1 MSNRRDRFRK
11 EMAAFEGSADPR
23 RSLDSGHYVSHPRKS
38 LADTIA
44 SRIELRPTST
54 HLLIGGIGSG
64 KTTEL
69 LVARDRINKLEDTY
83 AHYIDVSLYADIS
96 QIQPGVLLAV
106 AGLALSELTKEIDDG
121 ELRIYKDVIRKLAY
135 GYDEKKVSKVQ
146 LGFSSIISP
155 TSTYYVHH
163 KGIINLNEGKIK
175 IKQLLEAIDSL
186 KQAAA
191 EKYGHIVLL
200 LDGLDRLHP
209 PDTLAQIVPDVK
221 TLSEHGIGV
230 VLVGPIET
238 AHSQDINFIETTV
251 EKISYQPCFDV
262 VQDPD
267 ARDFF
272 AKILAVRAS
281 EDFIEQ
287 ASADNLIYYSGGVLR
302 DLIGLTQASI
312 EEAYMCGSDNLQTA
326 HVQVAVNVFSRP
338 KIFGLSDEE
347 VKILKQV
354 SKEGKFIPRTEQ
366 EIRLLGSQR
375 ILEYRHPEIRYAVH
389 PAIEPLIETI
399 SV

>member
-23 RSLDSGHYVSHPRKS
+23 RSLDRGHYVPQPRRS

-44 SRIELRPTST
+44 GRIELRPTST

-69 LVARDRINKLEDTY
+69 LVARDRINELEDTY

-96 QIQPGVLLAV
+96 QIQPGMLLAV
-106 AGLALSELTKEIDDG
+106 AGLVLSELTKEIDDR
-121 ELRIYKDVIRKLAY
+121 ELRIYKDLIRNLAY
-135 GYDEKKVSKVQ
+135 GYKVSALPKRNDAN
-146 LGFSSIISP
+146 FTI
-155 TSTYYVHH
+155 H
-163 KGIINLNEGKIK
+163 KGIITSQPEEPSK
-175 IKQLLEAIDSL
+175 IKQLLEAINVV

-191 EKYGHIVLL
+191 EKYGNIVLL
-200 LDGLDRLHP
+200 LDGLDRLYEA
-209 PDTLAQIVPDVK
+209 DTLVQIVPDVK

-230 VLVGPIET
+230 VLVGPIQ
-238 AHSQDINFIETTV
+238 AAYSQHINLIENTV
-251 EKISYQPCFDV
+251 ERVSYQPCFDV
-262 VQDPD
+262 VRDAE

-281 EDFIEQ
+281 EGFIEQ

-302 DLIGLTQASI
+302 DLVGLTQASI
-312 EEAYMCGSDNLQTA
+312 EEAYLCGSDNLQTA
-326 HVQVAVNVFSRP
+326 HVQVAVTVFSRP

-347 VKILKQV
+347 VKILQQV
-354 SKEGKFIPRTEQ
+354 SNEGKFIPRTKQ
-366 EIRLLGSQR
+366 EMRLLVSEH
-375 ILEYRHPEIRYAVH
+375 ILEYRHPEIRHAVH
-389 PAIEPLIETI
+389 PAIEPLIETV

>member
-1 MSNRRDRFRK
+1 
-11 EMAAFEGSADPR
+11 MAAFEGSADPR
-23 RSLDSGHYVSHPRKS
+23 RSLDSGHYVPHSQQS

-44 SRIELRPTST
+44 GRMAIRPAST

-69 LVARDRINKLEDTY
+69 LVARDRINELEDTY

-96 QIQPGVLLAV
+96 QMKPLVLLAV
-106 AGLALSELTKEIDDG
+106 AGLVLSELTKKIDNLDTR
-121 ELRIYKDVIRKLAY
+121 ESIKVIQNLAY
-135 GYDEKKVSKVQ
+135 GYEQPFYEED
-146 LGFSSIISP
+146 
-155 TSTYYVHH
+155 YYEYEYDTDIVEFVKHE
-163 KGIINLNEGKIK
+163 GIVTVKPEALRETR
-175 IKQLLEAIDSL
+175 QLLEAIDVV

-191 EKYGHIVLL
+191 EKYGNIVLL
-200 LDGLDRLHP
+200 LDGLDRLYEA
-209 PDTLAQIVPDVK
+209 DTLAQIVPDVK

-230 VLVGPIET
+230 VLVGPIH
-238 AHSQDINFIETTV
+238 AAYSQHRNLIETTV
-251 EKISYQPCFDV
+251 NSYSYQPCFDV
-262 VQDPD
+262 VQDSD

-281 EDFIEQ
+281 EGFIEQ
-287 ASADNLIYYSGGVLR
+287 ASVDNLIYYSGGVLR

-312 EEAYMCGSDNLQTA
+312 EEAHLCGSDRLEEDHIA
-326 HVQVAVNVFSRP
+326 VALTVFSRP

-366 EIRLLGSQR
+366 EMRLLVSQR
-375 ILEYRHPEIRYAVH
+375 ILEYRIRHVVH
-389 PAIEPLIETI
+389 PAIEPLIEAV